1 MDNPKVSIILTS
13 HNRPQLLTQA
23 INSIFKQTILD
34 WELIIIDDFSTD
46 NSVLDVLKEAKRDP
60 RVKVFRTNYDVDNIA
75 VLWNLALDRVKGK
88 YIAFLDDDNRK
99 KPAFCEEMSEFL
111 DKHNQ
116 FEAVACFNQIIQD
129 NILTE
134 KVWDNPKYVN
144 KYNIINNNYVDSG
157 CMMIRHSLINKIGWF
172 DERLRTAEDWD
183 YVKRI
188 VLQTNGFGI
197 IEKPLAEYR
206 WHKENRMYRS
216 ESLGSQTDLQFIKFI
231 KNYNSKLKILL
242 FSQDKDKITLSQN
255 NVLSGIC
262 DVLKSME
269 FVNLEDL
276 SVSQIGSLNSY
287 YDIIFCF
294 APFSIDLE
302 YIKTLQMYG
311 SEVIHFHI
319 EDPQALGINLE
330 RAKYATYVFTN
341 DISVIDKYEQI
352 VGKGNVGYC
361 YSISLNDISLK
372 FRDRVKKK
380 YDIVFVGVPYD
391 SRIEF
396 IKKLLPRIKKTSYNF
411 TLVGGNWSKRG
422 IDLPYIGHEGIDEI
436 SEQNLLKVMEETKIV
451 ILYNRRNTD
460 LGGESKSIRPVSVV
474 RGYFECGSGSLVMLD
489 DERKHHSFNDEV
501 VFYKG
506 IDDLVEKVDYYMRN
520 EQERKDISSR
530 AKQRALKDFT
540 YRARITKLL
549 TAVRSKRFYFSVD

>member
-23 INSIFKQTILD
+23 INSIFKQTIPD

-46 NSVLDVLKEAKRDP
+46 NSVLDVLKWAKKDP

-88 YIAFLDDDNRK
+88 YIALLDDDNRK

-116 FEAVACFNQIIQD
+116 FEAVACFNQIIKED
-129 NILTE
+129 KLTSE
-134 KVWDNPKYVN
+134 IWDNPKYVN

-157 CMMIRHSLINKIGWF
+157 CMMIRHSLMNKIGWF

-255 NVLSGIC
+255 NVLSGIS
-262 DVLKSME
+262 DALKSME

-287 YDIIFCF
+287 YDIIFCV

-302 YIKTLQMYG
+302 YIKTLQMY
-311 SEVIHFHI
+311 SFEIIHFHI

-330 RAKYATYVFTN
+330 RVKYATYIFTN
-341 DISVIDKYEQI
+341 DISVINEYEK
-352 VGKGNVGYC
+352 VLGKGNVGYC
-361 YSISLNDISLK
+361 CSTSLNDISLK
-372 FRDRVKKK
+372 FRDNVKKK
-380 YDIVFVGVPYD
+380 YDVIFVGYPYD
-391 SRIEF
+391 SRVKF
-396 IKKLLPRIKKTSYNF
+396 IKELLPEIKKKDYSF
-411 TLVGGNWSKRG
+411 TLVGGDWSKRG
-422 IDLPYIGHEGIDEI
+422 IDLPCIDEV
-436 SEQNLLKVMEETKIV
+436 SEQELLKIMEESKI
-451 ILYNRRNTD
+451 ILLYNRRNTD
-460 LGGESKSIRPVSVV
+460 LGGDPRSIRPVNVV
-474 RGYFECGSGSLVMLD
+474 RGYLECGSDSLVMLD
-489 DERKHHSFNDEV
+489 NERSHHSFNGEV
-501 VFYKG
+501 VFYNG
-506 IDDLVEKVDYYMRN
+506 INDLVEKVDYYIRN
-520 EQERKDISSR
+520 DQERKDISSR

-549 TAVRSKRFYFSVD
+549 NAIRSKRFYYRVKQ

>member
-23 INSIFKQTILD
+23 INSIFKQTIPD

-46 NSVLDVLKEAKRDP
+46 NSVLDVLKEAKKDP
-60 RVKVFRTNYDVDNIA
+60 RARVFRTNYDVDNIA

-99 KPAFCEEMSEFL
+99 KPTFCEEMSDFL

-116 FEAVACFNQIIQD
+116 FEAVACFNQIIKD

-134 KVWDNPKYVN
+134 EVWDNPKHVN

-216 ESLGSQTDLQFIKFI
+216 ESLGSQTDLRFIKFI

-255 NVLSGIC
+255 NVLSGIY
-262 DVLKSME
+262 DALKLME
-269 FVNLEDL
+269 FVNLEAL
-276 SVSQIGSLNSY
+276 SVNQIGSLSSY

-302 YIKTLQMYG
+302 CIKTLQMYG

-330 RAKYATYVFTN
+330 RVKYATYVFTN

-352 VGKGNVGYC
+352 IGKGNVGYC
-361 YSISLNDISLK
+361 CSISLNDIRLK
-372 FRDRVKKK
+372 FRDKVKKK
-380 YDIVFVGVPYD
+380 YNIIFSGYPYD
-391 SRIEF
+391 SRVEF
-396 IKKLLPRIKKTSYNF
+396 IKKLEPQIKKIGYNL
-411 TLVGGNWSKRG
+411 TLVGGDWSKRG
-422 IDLPYIGHEGIDEI
+422 IDLPCIDEI
-436 SEQNLLKVMEETKIV
+436 SEQNLLKVMEESKITL
-451 ILYNRRNTD
+451 LYNRRNTD
-460 LGGESKSIRPVSVV
+460 LGGDSRSIRPVSVV
-474 RGYFECGSGSLVMLD
+474 RGYFECGSDSLVLLD
-489 DERKHHSFNDEV
+489 SERPHHSFNDEII
-501 VFYKG
+501 FYHD
-506 IDDLVEKVDYYMRN
+506 INDLVEKIDYYMKAGK
-520 EQERKDISSR
+520 ERIKI
-530 AKQRALKDFT
+530 AKLAKEKALRDFT
-540 YRARITKLL
+540 YQVRIRKLL
-549 TAVRSKRFYFSVD
+549 TIIRSKRYYSEVK